1 MPELVKTLKE
11 NSDNTNL
18 SNKYNDYSI
27 GQLKKIPTDNNIIKL
42 IIICITI
49 ISCLAIL
56 SIEEIKQAQINKD
69 SCIIIKSR

>member
-11 NSDNTNL
+11 NSDNTDL
-18 SNKYNDYSI
+18 SNNYSI
-27 GQLKKIPTDNNIIKL
+27 GHLRKIPNDNNIIKL

-56 SIEEIKQAQINKD
+56 SIGETKQAQINKD
-69 SCIIIKSR
+69 NCIIIKSR

>member
-11 NSDNTNL
+11 NSDNTDL
-18 SNKYNDYSI
+18 SSNYSI
-27 GQLKKIPTDNNIIKL
+27 GQLRKIPSDNNIIKL

-56 SIEEIKQAQINKD
+56 SIGETKQAQINKD
-69 SCIIIKSR
+69 NCIIIKSK